1 LGQTAT
7 FRKPTENGMRIV
19 EAENG
24 GRLMKIKTGILYLR

>member
-19 EAENG
+19 AAENG
-24 GRLMKIKTGILYLR
+24 GMLKKTKTGILYLR